1 MSDNAIPPG
10 HPSLADRMRS
20 FSSSRYSYVGGFLWG
35 LFEGIFFFIIPDVLT
50 TLAGLFRLRSGLIVM
65 AASIVGSLLSAVV
78 MYLLV
83 ASLGESS
90 MRNFID
96 SVPFI
101 SSQMISDVSG
111 QLAESVPAAL
121 LRAPVQGYPYK
132 IYSVEAAIQGVYLWL
147 YLLWS
152 VLARLE
158 RLLPTTLYAGLLG
171 IIFRKSVQRYTR
183 ISLGIYATIWVA
195 MYAFYWFTN

>member
-1 MSDNAIPPG
+1 MSNNAILPG

-35 LFEGIFFFIIPDVLT
+35 LCEGIFFFIVPDVLT
-50 TLAGLFRLRSGLIVM
+50 TLVGLFRLRSGLIVM
-65 AASIVGSLLSAVV
+65 TASIVGSLLSAVV
-78 MYLLV
+78 IYLLV
-83 ASLGESS
+83 ASLGESTTVD
-90 MRNFID
+90 FID

-101 SSQMISDVSG
+101 SSPMISDVSG
-111 QLAESVPAAL
+111 QMTKSVPTAL
-121 LRAPVQGYPYK
+121 LRAPLQGYPYK
-132 IYSVEAAIQGVYLWL
+132 IYSVEAAIQGVSLWP

-171 IIFRKSVQRYTR
+171 IIFRKSVQRHTR
-183 ISLGIYATIWVA
+183 ISLGIFATIWVA
-195 MYAFYWFTN
+195 MYAFYWSTI

>member
-1 MSDNAIPPG
+1 MSNNVIPPS

-35 LFEGIFFFIIPDVLT
+35 LCEGTFFFVVPDVLT
-50 TLAGLFRLRSGLIVM
+50 TLAGLFRLRSGLIIM

-78 MYLLV
+78 VYLLV
-83 ASLGESS
+83 ASLGESTTV
-90 MRNFID
+90 NFID
-96 SVPFI
+96 SIPFI
-101 SSQMISDVSG
+101 SSPMISDVSG
-111 QLAESVPAAL
+111 QMAKSVPVAL
-121 LRAPVQGYPYK
+121 LRAPLQGYPYK
-132 IYSVEAAIQGVYLWL
+132 IYSVEAAIQGVSLWP

-152 VLARLE
+152 VLARLG

-171 IIFRKSVQRYTR
+171 IIFRKSVQRHTL

-195 MYAFYWFTN
+195 IYAFYWSTN

>member
-1 MSDNAIPPG
+1 MAI
-10 HPSLADRMRS
+10 
-20 FSSSRYSYVGGFLWG
+20 
-35 LFEGIFFFIIPDVLT
+35 
-50 TLAGLFRLRSGLIVM
+50 
-65 AASIVGSLLSAVV
+65 SIVGSLLSAVV

-101 SSQMISDVSG
+101 SSQMISDVS
-111 QLAESVPAAL
+111 QQMTESVPIAL
-121 LRAPVQGYPYK
+121 IRAPLQGYPYK
-132 IYSVEAAIQGVYLWL
+132 IYSMEAAIQGISLWP

-171 IIFRKSVQRYTR
+171 IIFRKSVQRHTR
-183 ISLGIYATIWVA
+183 ISLGIYVTIWVA
-195 MYAFYWFTN
+195 MYAFYWFTK